1 MMNRLNVQACRDNSI
16 ACISNRTDIM
26 TQDWTSFLTSQGFAA
41 DGSSSGSLVG
51 ELAAARD
58 GTVLAPVADQGLI
71 RATGV
76 DAAEFLHNLMTNDIK
91 GITARN
97 ARFAGLCTAKGRL
110 LALFLIWRDGDDFLL
125 MLPRDILPAIL
136 KKLSMYV
143 LRAKVKL
150 SDATSEFALV
160 GTTAVPTSV
169 PGDLP
174 RFGLETISGGH
185 VIRLDET
192 RWLLALRPA
201 QAAERWQELAA
212 SAKPVAL
219 PVWNWLEIAA
229 GQPRIVATTQ
239 EAFVPQMLNM
249 ELPAVAGVSFTKG
262 CYPGQEIVARTQYL
276 GKVKRRTFRARLGT
290 APAPGTHVFAPETGN
305 QHCGA
310 IVSVAPSPAGGYEC
324 LVCVQIGAREGG
336 EVRIASLD
344 GERLEF
350 LSLPYVVKDDEPAA
364 A

>member
-125 MLPRDILPAIL
+125 MLPRGILPAIL

-143 LRAKVKL
+143 LRAKVKRPFPEICRD
-150 SDATSEFALV
+150 SAWRRYPADTSSASMKRAGCWRCVPRRRQSAGRNWPHPPNLWHFRC
-160 GTTAVPTSV
+160 GTGWKS
-169 PGDLP
+169 
-174 RFGLETISGGH
+174 
-185 VIRLDET
+185 
-192 RWLLALRPA
+192 
-201 QAAERWQELAA
+201 
-212 SAKPVAL
+212 
-219 PVWNWLEIAA
+219 
-229 GQPRIVATTQ
+229 
-239 EAFVPQMLNM
+239 
-249 ELPAVAGVSFTKG
+249 LPASRASSPPRK
-262 CYPGQEIVARTQYL
+262 
-276 GKVKRRTFRARLGT
+276 KRLCRK
-290 APAPGTHVFAPETGN
+290 
-305 QHCGA
+305 C
-310 IVSVAPSPAGGYEC
+310 
-324 LVCVQIGAREGG
+324 
-336 EVRIASLD
+336 
-344 GERLEF
+344 
-350 LSLPYVVKDDEPAA
+350 
-364 A
+364 